1 MDGGAVIS
9 ALCKLLPMIIGQEVH
24 NFSQKAVGNYP
35 PLAKIRN

>member
-1 MDGGAVIS
+1 MDGGTVIS
-9 ALCKLLPMIIGQEVH
+9 DFYKLPLMIIRQEVD